1 MMCLETDITY
11 VTESCQLYII
21 RLFDFPS
28 RCRLKKQYKY
38 ANHSGPLAV
47 PLFLPLKA
55 LAESLFVQLLLP
67 ALHQQKQR
75 DGWPSA
81 VVLEAVAGGG

>member
-1 MMCLETDITY
+1 MQITL
-11 VTESCQLYII
+11 V
-21 RLFDFPS
+21 
-28 RCRLKKQYKY
+28 
-38 ANHSGPLAV
+38 PLA
-47 PLFLPLKA
+47 PLFLPLMA
-55 LAESLFVQLLLP
+55 LVESLRAPLLLP